1 MDGVVHFFQSI
12 PYDQLVIQT
21 MNGIVTGMILA
32 LVASGL
38 TLIFGIMDVV
48 NFAHGELFMLGAYIG
63 VIVVTATGSFWLA
76 LILAAL
82 VVAILGA
89 AMQIVT
95 LRPLIGRDPLTTI
108 LATFGIS
115 LILQNYVL
123 WQFGPVSRKI
133 SEPITAH
140 FNLFYLEY
148 PWYRL
153 LIAALSALII
163 GAFWL
168 FLKYGK
174 YGIWIRATTQDRVM
188 AQAMGIPVPWVYTGV
203 FAIGAGLAA
212 ASGVLFAPMA
222 GVSHTMGLDWVL
234 KAFIVVVVGGMGNLG
249 GSIAAA
255 IFISLLESL
264 CLGLGEPLAGG
275 DRLIRRADPHASVP
289 SHRSVCADTEM
300 TTAPLDKM
308 RPLSKA
314 GLSHTAIYWIGF
326 CVVMA
331 LLIVAPLVLPEFW
344 RRFLTEVLIWGLL
357 AMSSDLLI
365 GYTGMISFGHSA
377 FFGLGMYGAAAA
389 LLLVSPPNLWLAI
402 LFGLIGAA
410 IVALFVAY
418 FSTRLRDI
426 YFAITTLIF
435 SQIFYVIIF
444 TWTAVTGGEN
454 GLIFTRPHFSIPFI
468 VDVRFTSSIMH
479 WFVLAVVTASYL
491 ILRRVTQS
499 PFGMVLQSI
508 RENEARTR
516 AIGYPVERYKIVSV
530 MLSGLFAGLAGV
542 LYAIQNEFAA
552 PDFVYFITS
561 GDTVIFNV
569 MGGIGTLVGPI
580 VGAGLFQLLRE
591 LMSRIFGDQFPYLV
605 PLGFIFIAMIIFL
618 PQGLLG
624 FARRWLNR

>member
-1 MDGVVHFFQSI
+1 MDAVLHFFQSI

-63 VIVVTATGSFWLA
+63 VIVLTATGSFWLA
-76 LILAAL
+76 LVLAAL

-163 GAFWL
+163 GGFWL

-203 FAIGAGLAA
+203 FAIGAGMAA
-212 ASGVLFAPMA
+212 ASGVLFAPLA

-255 IFISLLESL
+255 IFISLLESY
-264 CLGLGEPLAGG
+264 
-275 DRLIRRADPHASVP
+275 ASVWVNP
-289 SHRSVCADTEM
+289 SQAV
-300 TTAPLDKM
+300 
-308 RPLSKA
+308 
-314 GLSHTAIYWIGF
+314 
-326 CVVMA
+326 
-331 LLIVAPLVLPEFW
+331 IVSFV
-344 RRFLTEVLIWGLL
+344 VLILTLL
-357 AMSSDLLI
+357 FRP
-365 GYTGMISFGHSA
+365 TG
-377 FFGLGMYGAAAA
+377 
-389 LLLVSPPNLWLAI
+389 
-402 LFGLIGAA
+402 
-410 IVALFVAY
+410 LFVP
-418 FSTRLRDI
+418 T
-426 YFAITTLIF
+426 
-435 SQIFYVIIF
+435 
-444 TWTAVTGGEN
+444 
-454 GLIFTRPHFSIPFI
+454 P
-468 VDVRFTSSIMH
+468 
-479 WFVLAVVTASYL
+479 
-491 ILRRVTQS
+491 
-499 PFGMVLQSI
+499 
-508 RENEARTR
+508 
-516 AIGYPVERYKIVSV
+516 K
-530 MLSGLFAGLAGV
+530 
-542 LYAIQNEFAA
+542 
-552 PDFVYFITS
+552 
-561 GDTVIFNV
+561 
-569 MGGIGTLVGPI
+569 
-580 VGAGLFQLLRE
+580 
-591 LMSRIFGDQFPYLV
+591 
-605 PLGFIFIAMIIFL
+605 
-618 PQGLLG
+618 
-624 FARRWLNR
+624 